1 MGTGFARSA
10 PERCTNLAGKTLPLP
25 IMTESFQTARQVF
38 ADESAAIV
46 QMGERLGASFEQAV
60 QLLVNCSGR
69 VVVTGVGK
77 SGAIGRKM
85 ASTFAST
92 GTPSLFLQASEGL
105 HGDLGMVAPGDVLVA
120 LSYSGRTDDLLAILP
135 VVKSME
141 VPVIALTGNTQSYLA
156 DHADAVLDVSVSKEA
171 CSLNLAPTSSTTATL
186 AMGDALAICVMNQ
199 RKFSREDFARFHPGG
214 TLGRG
219 LTLRV
224 GDLMRTGARL
234 AILTEDTCVRD
245 VMRAITEA
253 VTGAAII
260 LDNNGK
266 LSGYLTDGDV
276 RRLLVHSQNADALL
290 HQNVAEVMTR
300 SPMAF
305 SPNQLA
311 LDAMRSLQKRS
322 VDDAPVVDDNNV
334 PVGLLD
340 VQELLRAGL
349 M

>member
-1 MGTGFARSA
+1 
-10 PERCTNLAGKTLPLP
+10 
-25 IMTESFQTARQVF
+25 MTDILQTARQLLI
-38 ADESAAIV
+38 DETVAIT
-46 QMGERLGASFEQAV
+46 QMGERLDASFEQAV
-60 QLLVNCSGR
+60 NLILNCSGR

-120 LSYSGRTDDLLAILP
+120 LSYSGRTEDLLAILP
-135 VVKSME
+135 VVKSMG
-141 VPVIALTGNTQSYLA
+141 VPVIALTGNMQSFLA

-171 CSLNLAPTSSTTATL
+171 CTLNLAPTSSTTATL

-199 RKFSREDFARFHPGG
+199 RKFSSEDFARFHPGG

-234 AILTEDTCVRD
+234 AVLEENISVRD
-245 VMRAITEA
+245 AMRAITEA

-260 LDNNGK
+260 VDRDGK

-276 RRLLVHSQNADALL
+276 RRLLVHSQNADELL
-290 HQNVAEVMTR
+290 RQDVARMMTR
-300 SPMAF
+300 APLAF
-305 SPNQLA
+305 SPDQLA
-311 LDAMRSLQKRS
+311 LEAMRSLQERG
-322 VDDAPVVDDNNV
+322 VDDAPVVDENNV

>member
-1 MGTGFARSA
+1 
-10 PERCTNLAGKTLPLP
+10 
-25 IMTESFQTARQVF
+25 
-38 ADESAAIV
+38 
-46 QMGERLGASFEQAV
+46 
-60 QLLVNCSGR
+60 
-69 VVVTGVGK
+69 
-77 SGAIGRKM
+77 
-85 ASTFAST
+85 
-92 GTPSLFLQASEGL
+92 
-105 HGDLGMVAPGDVLVA
+105 MVAPGDVLVA

-135 VVKSME
+135 VVKSMG
-141 VPVIALTGNTQSYLA
+141 VPVIALTGNMQSFLA

-171 CSLNLAPTSSTTATL
+171 CTLNLAPTSSTTATL

-199 RKFSREDFARFHPGG
+199 RKFSSEDFARFHPGG

-234 AILTEDTCVRD
+234 AVLEENISVRD
-245 VMRAITEA
+245 AMRAITEA

-260 LDNNGK
+260 VDRDGK

-276 RRLLVHSQNADALL
+276 RRLLVHSQNADELL
-290 HQNVAEVMTR
+290 RQDVARMMTR
-300 SPMAF
+300 APLAF
-305 SPNQLA
+305 SPDQLA
-311 LDAMRSLQKRS
+311 LEAMRSLQERG
-322 VDDAPVVDDNNV
+322 VDDAPVVDENNV

>member
-1 MGTGFARSA
+1 
-10 PERCTNLAGKTLPLP
+10 
-25 IMTESFQTARQVF
+25 
-38 ADESAAIV
+38 
-46 QMGERLGASFEQAV
+46 V
-60 QLLVNCSGR
+60 QLLLNCNGR

-92 GTPSLFLQASEGL
+92 GTPALFLQASEGL

-135 VVKSME
+135 VVKSMG
-141 VPVIALTGNTQSYLA
+141 VPVIALTGNTQSFLA
-156 DHADAVLDVSVSKEA
+156 DHADAVLDVGVTKEA
-171 CSLNLAPTSSTTATL
+171 CPLNLAPTSSTTAAL
-186 AMGDALAICVMNQ
+186 AMGDALAICVMDQ
-199 RKFSREDFARFHPGG
+199 RKFSSDDFARFHPGG

-224 GDLMRTGARL
+224 ADLMRTESRL
-234 AILTEDTCVRD
+234 AILTEEITLRQALA
-245 VMRAITEA
+245 AITEA

-260 LDNNGK
+260 VNADGK

-276 RRLLVHSQNADALL
+276 RRLLVHSQNADELL
-290 HQNVAEVMTR
+290 RQIVAKIMTR
-300 SPMAF
+300 SPLAF
-305 SPNQLA
+305 SPGQLA
-311 LDAMRSLQKRS
+311 LEAMRSLQERG
-322 VDDAPVVDDNNV
+322 VDDAPVVDENNT

>member
-1 MGTGFARSA
+1 MSNILHA
-10 PERCTNLAGKTLPLP
+10 
-25 IMTESFQTARQVF
+25 ARQVF
-38 ADESAAIV
+38 ADESAALV
-46 QMGERLGASFEQAV
+46 QMGERLGSSFEDAV
-60 QLLVNCSGR
+60 QLLLNCNGR

-92 GTPSLFLQASEGL
+92 GTPALFLQASEGL

-135 VVKSME
+135 VVKSMG
-141 VPVIALTGNTQSYLA
+141 VPVIALTGNTQSFLA
-156 DHADAVLDVSVSKEA
+156 DHADAVLDVGVTKEA
-171 CSLNLAPTSSTTATL
+171 CPLNLAPTSSTTAAL
-186 AMGDALAICVMNQ
+186 AMGDALAICVMDQ
-199 RKFSREDFARFHPGG
+199 RKFSSDDFARFHPGG

-224 GDLMRTGARL
+224 ADLMRTESRL
-234 AILTEDTCVRD
+234 AILTEEITLRQALA
-245 VMRAITEA
+245 AITEA

-260 LDNNGK
+260 VNADGK

-276 RRLLVHSQNADALL
+276 RRLLVHSQNADELL
-290 HQNVAEVMTR
+290 RQNVAKIMTR
-300 SPMAF
+300 SPLAF
-305 SPNQLA
+305 SPGQLA
-311 LDAMRSLQKRS
+311 LEAMRSLQERG
-322 VDDAPVVDDNNV
+322 VDDAPVVDENNT

>member
-1 MGTGFARSA
+1 MS
-10 PERCTNLAGKTLPLP
+10 NIL
-25 IMTESFQTARQVF
+25 QTARQVF
-38 ADESAAIV
+38 ADESAAIM
-46 QMGERLGASFEQAV
+46 QMGERLDASFERAV
-60 QLLVNCSGR
+60 ALLLNCSGR

-92 GTPSLFLQASEGL
+92 GTPSLFLHAGEGL

-120 LSYSGRTDDLLAILP
+120 LSYSGRTDDLLAIMP
-135 VVKSME
+135 VVKSMG
-141 VPVIALTGNTQSYLA
+141 VPVIALTGNTQSFLA
-156 DHADAVLDVSVSKEA
+156 DHADAVLDVGVTKEA
-171 CSLNLAPTSSTTATL
+171 CPLNLAPTSSTTAAL

-199 RKFSREDFARFHPGG
+199 RKFSSEDFARFHPGG

-224 GDLMRTGARL
+224 SDLMRTGARL
-234 AILTEDTCVRD
+234 AILAEDTSLRD
-245 VMRAITEA
+245 ALVFITEA
-253 VTGAAII
+253 VTGSAII
-260 LDNNGK
+260 VNDEGK

-276 RRLLVHSQNADALL
+276 RRLLVHSENADDLL
-290 HQNVAEVMTR
+290 QQNIAQMMTR
-300 SPMAF
+300 SPLAF
-305 SPNQLA
+305 LPSQLA
-311 LDAMRSLQKRS
+311 LDAMRSLQERG
-322 VDDAPVVDDNNV
+322 VDDAPVVDENNV

>member
-1 MGTGFARSA
+1 MS
-10 PERCTNLAGKTLPLP
+10 EIL
-25 IMTESFQTARQVF
+25 QTARQVF

-46 QMGERLGASFEQAV
+46 QMGERLGSSFEHAV
-60 QLLVNCSGR
+60 QLVLDCKSR
-69 VVVTGVGK
+69 VVVTGIGK

-105 HGDLGMVAPGDVLVA
+105 HGDLGMVAPGDVLVG

-135 VVKSME
+135 VVKSMK
-141 VPVIALTGNTQSYLA
+141 VPVIALTGNTQSFLA

-171 CSLNLAPTSSTTATL
+171 CTLNLAPTSSTTATL
-186 AMGDALAICVMNQ
+186 AMGDALAICVMNL
-199 RKFSREDFARFHPGG
+199 RKFSSEDFARFHPGG

-224 GDLMRTGARL
+224 ADLMRTGQRL
-234 AILTEDTCVRD
+234 AILKEEVTLCD
-245 VMRAITEA
+245 VLRAITEA
-253 VTGAAII
+253 VTGAAIVV
-260 LDNNGK
+260 DGEGK

-276 RRLLVHSQNADALL
+276 RRLLVHSQNADELL
-290 HQNVAEVMTR
+290 RQRVSEVMTR
-300 SPMAF
+300 SPLAF
-305 SPNQLA
+305 SPEQLA
-311 LDAMRSLQKRS
+311 LVAMRSLQERG
-322 VDDAPVVDDNNV
+322 VDDAPVVDENNV

>member
-1 MGTGFARSA
+1 MSKIL
-10 PERCTNLAGKTLPLP
+10 E
-25 IMTESFQTARQVF
+25 TARQVF

-46 QMGERLGASFEQAV
+46 QMGEHLDTSFERAV
-60 QLLVNCSGR
+60 ELILNCNGR

-77 SGAIGRKM
+77 SGAIGRKI

-92 GTPSLFLQASEGL
+92 GTPALFLQASEGL
-105 HGDLGMVAPGDVLVA
+105 HGDLGMVAPGDVLVG
-120 LSYSGRTDDLLAILP
+120 LSYSGRTDDLLTILP
-135 VVKSME
+135 VVKSMG
-141 VPVIALTGNTQSYLA
+141 VPVIALTGNARSFLA
-156 DHADAVLDVSVSKEA
+156 DHADAVLDVSVSREA
-171 CSLNLAPTSSTTATL
+171 CTLNLAPTSSTTATL

-199 RKFSREDFARFHPGG
+199 RQFTSEDFARFHPGG

-219 LTLRV
+219 LTLHV

-234 AILTEDTCVRD
+234 AVLTENISVRD
-245 VMRAITEA
+245 TMRAITEA

-260 LDNNGK
+260 VDTDGK

-276 RRLLVHSQNADALL
+276 RRLLVHSPNADELL
-290 HQNVAEVMTR
+290 RQKVAQIMTR
-300 SPMAF
+300 SPLAF
-305 SPNQLA
+305 SPDQLA
-311 LDAMRSLQKRS
+311 LEAMRSLQERG
-322 VDDAPVVDDNNV
+322 VDDAPVVDGNNV

>member
-1 MGTGFARSA
+1 
-10 PERCTNLAGKTLPLP
+10 
-25 IMTESFQTARQVF
+25 MTDILQTARQLLI
-38 ADESAAIV
+38 DETVAIT
-46 QMGERLGASFEQAV
+46 QMGERLDASFEQAV
-60 QLLVNCSGR
+60 NLILKCSGR

-135 VVKSME
+135 VVKSMG
-141 VPVIALTGNTQSYLA
+141 VPVIALTGNMQSFLA

-171 CSLNLAPTSSTTATL
+171 CTLNLAPTSSTTATL

-199 RKFSREDFARFHPGG
+199 RKFSIEDFARFHPGG

-234 AILTEDTCVRD
+234 AVLEENISVRD
-245 VMRAITEA
+245 AMRAITEA

-260 LDNNGK
+260 VDRDGK

-276 RRLLVHSQNADALL
+276 RRLLVHSQNADELL
-290 HQNVAEVMTR
+290 RQDVARMMTR
-300 SPMAF
+300 APLAF
-305 SPNQLA
+305 SPDQLA
-311 LDAMRSLQKRS
+311 LEAMRSLQERG
-322 VDDAPVVDDNNV
+322 VDDAPVVDENNM

>member
-1 MGTGFARSA
+1 
-10 PERCTNLAGKTLPLP
+10 
-25 IMTESFQTARQVF
+25 MTKILQTARQVF
-38 ADESAAIV
+38 ADESVAIV
-46 QMGERLGASFEQAV
+46 QMGERLGASFERAV
-60 QLLVNCSGR
+60 KLILHCNGR

-77 SGAIGRKM
+77 SGAVGRKM

-135 VVKSME
+135 VVKSMG
-141 VPVIALTGNTQSYLA
+141 VPVISLTGNPQSFLA
-156 DHADAVLDVSVSKEA
+156 DHSDAVLDVSVDKEA
-171 CSLNLAPTSSTTATL
+171 CPLNLAPTSSTTAAL
-186 AMGDALAICVMNQ
+186 AMGDALAICVMNE
-199 RKFSREDFARFHPGG
+199 RRFSSEDFARFHPGG

-224 GDLMRTGARL
+224 ADLMRTEARL
-234 AILTEDTCVRD
+234 AILKENDTLRAALA
-245 VMRAITEA
+245 AITEA

-260 LDNNGK
+260 VDDNGQ

-276 RRLLVHSQNADALL
+276 RRLLVHSQNADDLL
-290 HQNVAEVMTR
+290 RQKVAEIMTR
-300 SPMAF
+300 SPLAF
-305 SPNQLA
+305 APDQLA
-311 LDAMRSLQKRS
+311 LEAMRSLQERG
-322 VDDAPVVDDNNV
+322 VDDAPVVDENNV

>member
-1 MGTGFARSA
+1 
-10 PERCTNLAGKTLPLP
+10 
-25 IMTESFQTARQVF
+25 MTDILQTARQVLI
-38 ADESAAIV
+38 DESAAIL
-46 QMGERLGASFEQAV
+46 QMGERLDASFEQAV
-60 QLLVNCSGR
+60 DLVLNCSGR

-77 SGAIGRKM
+77 SGAIGRKIS
-85 ASTFAST
+85 STFAST

-135 VVKSME
+135 VIKSMD
-141 VPVIALTGNTQSYLA
+141 VPVIAITGNMQSFLA
-156 DHADAVLDVSVSKEA
+156 DHADAVLNVSVDKEA
-171 CSLNLAPTSSTTATL
+171 CTLNLAPTSSTTATL

-199 RKFSREDFARFHPGG
+199 RKFSSEDFARFHPGG

-224 GDLMRTGARL
+224 ADLMRTGARL
-234 AILTEDTCVRD
+234 AVLAENISVRD
-245 VMRAITEA
+245 AMRAITEA

-260 LDNNGK
+260 VDRDGK

-276 RRLLVHSQNADALL
+276 RRLLVHSQNADELL
-290 HQNVAEVMTR
+290 RQDVARMMTR
-300 SPMAF
+300 APLAF
-305 SPNQLA
+305 SPDQLA
-311 LDAMRSLQKRS
+311 LEAMRSLQERG
-322 VDDAPVVDDNNV
+322 VDDAPVVDENNV

>member
-1 MGTGFARSA
+1 
-10 PERCTNLAGKTLPLP
+10 
-25 IMTESFQTARQVF
+25 MTDILQTARQLLI
-38 ADESAAIV
+38 DETVAIT
-46 QMGERLGASFEQAV
+46 QMGERLDASFEQAV
-60 QLLVNCSGR
+60 NLILKCSGR

-135 VVKSME
+135 VVRSMG
-141 VPVIALTGNTQSYLA
+141 VPVIALTGNMQSFLA

-171 CSLNLAPTSSTTATL
+171 CTLNLAPTSSTTATL

-199 RKFSREDFARFHPGG
+199 RKFSIEDFARFHPGG

-234 AILTEDTCVRD
+234 AVLEENISVRD
-245 VMRAITEA
+245 AMRAITEA

-260 LDNNGK
+260 VDRDGK

-276 RRLLVHSQNADALL
+276 RRLLVHSQNADELL
-290 HQNVAEVMTR
+290 RQDVARMMTR
-300 SPMAF
+300 APLAF
-305 SPNQLA
+305 SPDQLA
-311 LDAMRSLQKRS
+311 LEAMRSLQERG
-322 VDDAPVVDDNNV
+322 VDDAPVVDESNM

>member
-1 MGTGFARSA
+1 
-10 PERCTNLAGKTLPLP
+10 
-25 IMTESFQTARQVF
+25 MTEILQTARQVF
-38 ADESAAIV
+38 SEESNAIV
-46 QMGERLGASFEQAV
+46 QMGERIGASFERAV
-60 QLLVNCSGR
+60 QYILDCKGR

-77 SGAIGRKM
+77 SGAIGRKL

-120 LSYSGRTDDLLAILP
+120 LSYSGRTDELLAIMP
-135 VVKSME
+135 VVKSMG
-141 VPVIALTGNTQSYLA
+141 VPVIAMTGNPQSFLA
-156 DHADAVLDVSVSKEA
+156 DNADAVLDVSVSKEA
-171 CSLNLAPTSSTTATL
+171 CTLNLAPTSSTTASL

-199 RKFSREDFARFHPGG
+199 RQFNSEDFARFHPGG

-224 GDLMRTGARL
+224 SDLMRTGPRL
-234 AILTEDTCVRD
+234 AILGEDVNLRD
-245 VMRAITEA
+245 ALRAITKA

-260 LDNNGK
+260 VDEAGA

-276 RRLLVHSQNADALL
+276 RRLLVHAPNADELL
-290 HQNVAEVMTR
+290 QQNVAEVMTR
-300 SPMAF
+300 SPLAF
-305 SPNQLA
+305 SPDQLA
-311 LDAMRSLQKRS
+311 LDAMRSLQERG
-322 VDDAPVVDDNNV
+322 VDDAPVVDMKNV

>member
-1 MGTGFARSA
+1 
-10 PERCTNLAGKTLPLP
+10 
-25 IMTESFQTARQVF
+25 MTEILQTARGVL

-46 QMGERLGASFEQAV
+46 QMGERLGASFETAV
-60 QLLVNCSGR
+60 QLVLDCGAR

-77 SGAIGRKM
+77 SGAIGRKI

-135 VVKSME
+135 VVKSMG
-141 VPVIALTGNTQSYLA
+141 VPVIALTGNTQSFLA
-156 DHADAVLDVSVSKEA
+156 DHADAVLDVSVDKEA

-199 RKFSREDFARFHPGG
+199 RKFSSEDFARFHPGG

-219 LTLRV
+219 LTLHV
-224 GDLMRTGARL
+224 DDLMRTGSRL
-234 AILTEDTCVRD
+234 AILRENVTLRD
-245 VMRAITEA
+245 ALRAITEA

-260 LDNNGK
+260 VDGAGK

-276 RRLLVHSQNADALL
+276 RRLLVHSQNADELL
-290 HQNVAEVMTR
+290 RQNVVKIMTH
-300 SPMAF
+300 SPLAF
-305 SPNQLA
+305 SPDQLA
-311 LDAMRSLQKRS
+311 LEAMRSLQERG
-322 VDDAPVVDDNNV
+322 VDDAPVVDEKGV

>member
-1 MGTGFARSA
+1 MS
-10 PERCTNLAGKTLPLP
+10 EIL
-25 IMTESFQTARQVF
+25 QTARQVF
-38 ADESAAIV
+38 ADESVAIV
-46 QMGERLGASFEQAV
+46 QMGERLDASFEQAV
-60 QLLVNCSGR
+60 QLLLQCKGR
-69 VVVTGVGK
+69 VVVTGIGK

-92 GTPSLFLQASEGL
+92 GTPALFLHASEGL

-135 VVKSME
+135 VVKSMQI
-141 VPVIALTGNTQSYLA
+141 PVIALTGNTQSFLA
-156 DHADAVLDVSVSKEA
+156 DHADAVLDVSVAKEA
-171 CSLNLAPTSSTTATL
+171 CPLNLAPTSSTTAAL
-186 AMGDALAICVMNQ
+186 AMGDALAICAMHQ
-199 RKFSREDFARFHPGG
+199 RKFSSEDFARFHPGG

-224 GDLMRTGARL
+224 GELMRTGARL
-234 AILTEDTCVRD
+234 AVLPENASVRD
-245 VMRAITEA
+245 AMRAITEA

-260 LDNNGK
+260 VNESGK

-276 RRLLVHSQNADALL
+276 RRLLVHSEDANDLL
-290 HQNVAEVMTR
+290 GQNVAQIMTR
-300 SPMAF
+300 SPLAF
-305 SPNQLA
+305 SPDQLA
-311 LDAMRSLQKRS
+311 LDAMRSLQERG
-322 VDDAPVVDDNNV
+322 VDDAPVVDENNV

>member
-1 MGTGFARSA
+1 
-10 PERCTNLAGKTLPLP
+10 
-25 IMTESFQTARQVF
+25 MTDILQTARQLLI
-38 ADESAAIV
+38 DETVAIT
-46 QMGERLGASFEQAV
+46 QMGERLDASFEQAV
-60 QLLVNCSGR
+60 NLILKCSGR

-135 VVKSME
+135 VVRSMG
-141 VPVIALTGNTQSYLA
+141 VPVIALTGNMQSFLA

-171 CSLNLAPTSSTTATL
+171 CTLNLAPTSSTTATL

-199 RKFSREDFARFHPGG
+199 RKFSIEDFARFHPGG

-234 AILTEDTCVRD
+234 AVLEENISVRD
-245 VMRAITEA
+245 AMRAITEA

-260 LDNNGK
+260 VDRDGK

-276 RRLLVHSQNADALL
+276 RRLLVHSQNADELL
-290 HQNVAEVMTR
+290 RQDVARMMTR
-300 SPMAF
+300 APLAF
-305 SPNQLA
+305 SPDQLA
-311 LDAMRSLQKRS
+311 LEAMRSLQERG
-322 VDDAPVVDDNNV
+322 VDDAPVVDENNM